1 MKMSIS
7 RNIRQIRHAS
17 SALAGCALLL
27 AATTAARAWDENIIR
42 NCTEDYFNFC
52 SAHSPDSPEL
62 SACMEAHR
70 HQISKQCVKALI
82 ETGTVPKKYL
92 ANSPNQSKK

>member
-1 MKMSIS
+1 MKKSINHHT
-7 RNIRQIRHAS
+7 RRAS
-17 SALAGCALLL
+17 AALAGCALLL
-27 AATTAARAWDENIIR
+27 AASTSVRAWDENIIR

-62 SACMEAHR
+62 STCMEAHR
-70 HQISKQCVKALI
+70 TQISKQCVKALL

-92 ANSPNQSKK
+92 ANGPAQSKK